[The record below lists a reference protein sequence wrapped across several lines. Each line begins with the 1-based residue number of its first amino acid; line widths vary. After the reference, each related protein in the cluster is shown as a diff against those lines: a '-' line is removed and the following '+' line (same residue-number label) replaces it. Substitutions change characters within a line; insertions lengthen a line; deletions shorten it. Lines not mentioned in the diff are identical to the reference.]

1 MAKMKEI
8 GDFGE
13 KIGGARKDLAQLRK
27 LGGFNVDDI
36 AEWSDIERDKHII
49 KKEVFVKPDYQ
60 KLYDSGEY
68 SKEALYFQQR
78 MYKALPTKPY
88 LYPYIADAREAGKTE
103 ADGIHAGQEA
113 YIRFVN
119 KFREMLSEVKDR
131 DDVLSFSKKVH
142 DLQGEQK
149 EFFKAIDWDTV
160 RKMNKNFVTSN
171 YSLAA
176 MISKMDKEKFLY
188 TDDEKKLADTTIL
201 KYDGK
206 NIYKE
211 FYVNA
216 EVEGSVPLEDRT
228 LEAAREQTPI
238 GRLRDA
244 QYRVENDRLVVS
256 GRYTNYQAS
265 KSENT
270 LAADVAALIAEGQR
284 GNYYKPLGELQN
296 VSVSNVQIENNTN
309 IRFAYRTGN
318 GTHYMYHLEESP
330 LADIEKYEEGKYVVL
345 ANNGSGVVGIN
356 YDTLEEAKKSAIEFV
371 TLRDA
376 AREAVAKAVKEGKT
390 KLLPPQLKH
399 VHRVGEDYLD
409 GGNVEVKQKVDPEG
423 KPLVKLDEKDKEV
436 PSMECPAFE
445 QELGFR
451 AGEFGNWENQEDR
464 RVNLNMAYE
473 AFRDMSKALNISEKD
488 ASLGG
493 DLAIAFGSRGRG
505 GSAVAHFEPASN
517 VINLTKMRGAGS
529 LGHEWGHALDYAI
542 ARAENRTIRNGD
554 GWLETDYAHKED
566 SLLHDVVD
574 AMKYAPEGGTTQYYK
589 DAKFLDDNHSK
600 SDKGYWQSDAEML
613 ARAFHTYL
621 LDKLKEQGIRNDYLC
636 GHAEY
641 LPEKDKNGNPHYT
654 YPRGEER
661 KRINQ
666 EFGKL
671 VEKLKEREIF
681 HEQTNDKEHQLVHS
695 QDGVEQNETK
705 EQVQE
710 NLTGQLELD
719 LEAMEKKTTKKEVK
733 EQAEKQNS
741 SADKSQDKPAEE
753 KSSDS
758 PAPSYGTSADAGSL
772 KVDDVVRLSGH
783 EMTDARGRKE
793 TFPPE
798 YARVTDV
805 DADHIDFQTSPDDP
819 TVPLKWDNGRESYCT
834 VGDKHWSEMLA
845 ERGFEV
851 VSKAPEMEKEP
862 EIMHIVNLR
871 SSDPDKLSAMH
882 RYIDM
887 SFPDEV
893 TWSND
898 NESVEMSDSVLK
910 DFQSRIESPDFN
922 DFMKNVVAEVEFSV
936 DEPFKTEPDFY
947 HTIYLKGDATDILRL
962 ATTLDEITDFKAD
975 VSKDFSAI
983 KILDSD
989 LSKYTEW
996 LQSDAVQKNNDLIS
1010 HISRIDQSL
1019 DEPFE
1024 KEVKE
1029 IQNISKEEGK
1039 PMAEDKNG
1047 WGRPQAETEQPK
1059 KKPFPTTPNLKKLEE
1074 TMKEH
1079 KPFAVMAMSTSGV
1092 DAEAEPIRAVVQE
1105 YVFNDEL
1112 KTYEKGI
1119 GFDEMVKCSQEQLDK
1134 MLTDEH
1140 YDYFGNAG
1148 IDKDAYIRGE
1158 GVLSKEDFSKSY
1170 TSFMKALEQDGK
1182 ELLIINGGATFAEG
1196 QLAKVSP
1203 EAQQTIKDKAL
1214 DRTAISQT
1222 SLTSEYFRR
1231 HDIHEKVTLE
1241 NLRDAIMPSP
1251 SGSFKNMLMENSP
1264 RMDDFK
1270 SMSKEEFCKTAG
1282 VTSYQYDA
1290 TVRDFK
1296 LHEDKII
1303 GADARVELIAHF
1315 AEIDG
1320 REKGILESEYDS
1332 HWREADVKGREQ
1344 RSEEGKVKYQNYDYE
1359 QKLNTLVSQG
1369 VVEPE
1374 VVLDRSSD
1382 CDLNKFLNVMEKKG
1396 IDGESQNKG
1405 FVVIQAATTGF
1416 DKRGVGEPIQVS
1428 AIAFDLNEDGSIE
1441 PVGGISEYN
1450 IKASDRAVINAV
1462 NQAERGKF
1470 DAFKYAD
1477 VDVDKYR
1484 SGEGVH
1490 SKEESLKELSDFFK
1504 SYPSSDY
1511 PIVSNGSGKNDP
1523 ALTFSQEALLSLGSV
1538 EAFGSHNSIDFT
1550 QVIKEYSYAA
1560 YHRDGAESVVAK
1572 EDEIKNF
1579 GLDAIVA
1586 ANGELTEALRST
1598 QGEGKT
1604 ILGSTLQKVN
1614 ATAILA
1620 DSIRMQDMELHRPEL
1635 FAALAQSQQQ
1645 EVQEVQPSSAPLKE
1659 ATERTVSKDGSIPV
1673 VSAYDDNEVESP
1685 EASYV
1690 NSVDIADILDDPSEA
1705 KSVPVEDTREHGNLY
1720 SDKKGDTRDV
1730 VIVEGNIKK
1739 VAEVEIPHVSE
1750 VLKDADKEQQ
1760 TPQEEPRNIDDKQR
1774 GREAYNRFAEH
1785 RKKREEKPRL
1795 TPAEKPVVKTSDH
1808 EAEYLAIIK
1817 SQQEMMKS
1825 MQEEMKLMREELSR
1839 ERAMN
1844 RSKENTISLFSKQLS
1859 NALEKQTELMA
1870 KIAGVSQEEVVKDY
1884 KSMTSSER
1892 VDAIENIKDEIVK
1905 IKETVPLGSRE
1916 STALASANMQ
1926 LSNAQ
1931 KHMEQEKPT
1940 PNKAG

>member
-27 LGGFNVDDI
+27 LGGFDVDDI
-36 AEWSDIERDKHII
+36 AEWSDIERDKHIV

-60 KLYDSGEY
+60 KLYDTGEY
-68 SKEALYFQQR
+68 SKEALYFQQK
-78 MYKALPTKPY
+78 MYKALPVRPY
-88 LYPYIADAREAGKTE
+88 LAPYVADARKADKTE
-103 ADGIHAGQEA
+103 TDGIHAGQEA
-113 YIRFVN
+113 YIRFMN
-119 KFREMLSEVKDR
+119 KFREMLSDVKTK
-131 DDVLSFSKKVH
+131 DDILNFGKKVNEVQH
-142 DLQGEQK
+142 EDKQL
-149 EFFKAIDWDTV
+149 FKAIDWETV
-160 RKMNKNFVTSN
+160 RKMNRNFVTST

-176 MISKMDKEKFLY
+176 MVSKMNKDKFLY
-188 TDDEKKLADTTIL
+188 TEDEKKLADTTIL

-216 EVEGSVPLEDRT
+216 QVEGSVPLEGRT
-228 LEAAREQTPI
+228 LEDAIQQTPI

-270 LAADVAALIAEGQR
+270 LVADVAALIAEGQR

-296 VSVSNVQIENNTN
+296 VSVSNVEIENGTN

-318 GTHYMYHLEESP
+318 GTNYMYRLEDSP
-330 LADIEKYEEGKYVVL
+330 LADIERYEEGKYVVL
-345 ANNGSGVVGIN
+345 ANNGGGVVSIN
-356 YDTLEEAKKSAIEFV
+356 HDTLEDAQKSAIEFI
-371 TLRDA
+371 TLRNA
-376 AREAVAKAVKEGKT
+376 AREAVAKAVWEGKT

-409 GGNVEVKQKVDPEG
+409 GGNVEVKQKVDADG
-423 KPLVKLDEKDKEV
+423 KPLVKLDEKGKEV

-488 ASLGG
+488 ASLGN

-542 ARAENRTIRNGD
+542 ARAEERTIKYGD
-554 GWLETDYAHKED
+554 GWLETDFAHKES
-566 SLLHDVVD
+566 SLLHDVVET
-574 AMKYAPEGGTTQYYK
+574 MNYAPDGSVTQYRK
-589 DAKFLDDNHSK
+589 DAEFLDENHSK
-600 SDKGYWQSDAEML
+600 TDKGYWQSNAEMF

-641 LPEKDKNGNPHYT
+641 LPETDKNGNPHYT

-661 KRINQ
+661 QRINQ
-666 EFGKL
+666 AFDKL
-671 VEKLKEREIF
+671 VENLKERGIF
-681 HEQTNDKEHQLVHS
+681 HEQGADKEHQLVHS
-695 QDGVEQNETK
+695 QDGIEQNETK

-710 NLTGQLELD
+710 SLTGQLELD

-733 EQAEKQNS
+733 EQVEKQNS

-772 KVDDVVRLSGH
+772 KVDDVIRLSGH
-783 EMTDARGRKE
+783 EMTDARGHKE

-819 TVPLKWDNGRESYCT
+819 TVPLKWDNGRESYRT

-862 EIMHIVNLR
+862 ETMHIVNLR
-871 SSDPDKLSAMH
+871 SSDPDKLSAMR

-910 DFQSRIESPDFN
+910 DFQSRIESPDLN
-922 DFMKNVVAEVEFSV
+922 DFMKSVVAEVEFSV

-1024 KEVKE
+1024 EEVKE
-1029 IQNISKEEGK
+1029 IQSVSKEEGK
-1039 PMAEDKNG
+1039 PMAESKNG
-1047 WGRPQAETEQPK
+1047 WGRPQAETEQPE

-1241 NLRDAIMPSP
+1241 NLRDAIIPSP

-1270 SMSKEEFCKTAG
+1270 NMSKEEFCKTAG

-1296 LHEDKII
+1296 LHEGKII

-1315 AEIDG
+1315 AEVDG

-1441 PVGGISEYN
+1441 PAGGISEYN
-1450 IKASDRAVINAV
+1450 IKASDRAVINAI

-1523 ALTFSQEALLSLGSV
+1523 ALTFSQEALLSLGSI
-1538 EAFGSHNSIDFT
+1538 EAFSSHNSIDFT
-1550 QVIKEYSYAA
+1550 QAIKEYSYAA
-1560 YHRDGAESVVAK
+1560 YHRDGVESVVAK
-1572 EDEIKNF
+1572 EDEVKNF

-1586 ANGELTEALRST
+1586 ANTELTEALKQT

-1604 ILGSTLQKVN
+1604 LLGSTLQKVN
-1614 ATAILA
+1614 ATSILA

-1635 FAALAQSQQQ
+1635 FAALSKAQQ
-1645 EVQEVQPSSAPLKE
+1645 EEMQAEVQSSP
-1659 ATERTVSKDGSIPV
+1659 ATQKADTEHTASGSGSIPV
-1673 VSAYDDNEVESP
+1673 VSAYDDNEAEAP
-1685 EASYV
+1685 ETGID
-1690 NSVDIADILDDPSEA
+1690 NSVDIADLLDDPSDV

-1730 VIVEGNIKK
+1730 VIVEGNVKK

-1750 VLKDADKEQQ
+1750 ALKDADKDK
-1760 TPQEEPRNIDDKQR
+1760 PKEEPEKRMADKQR
-1774 GREAYNRFAEH
+1774 EYRR
-1785 RKKREEKPRL
+1785 RREEKPRL
-1795 TPAEKPVVKTSDH
+1795 SPTRTDKPAPEQPAVQPSGH
-1808 EAEYLAIIK
+1808 EAELVAIIK

-1825 MQEEMKLMREELSR
+1825 MQEEMKLMREELSK
-1839 ERAMN
+1839 ERAVN

-1870 KIAGVSQEEVVKDY
+1870 AIAGVSKEEVSKDY

-1892 VDAIENIKDEIVK
+1892 ADAIESIKDEIVK

-1931 KHMEQEKPT
+1931 KHMERDTPT